1 MIRRPPR
8 STLFPYTTLFRSWG
22 GVPPCIP
29 TFNKQ
34 TPFIAG
40 GKVNNSIAH
49 RESWSAAA
57 RRRFSA
63 SEAQAAEAGAP
74 AWREANHMRTC
85 PVPKNYLRTALADA
99 PEARKNPVEGLSRP
113 PDIAYQSRQDD
124 L

>member
-63 SEAQAAEAGAP
+63 SERSE
-74 AWREANHMRTC
+74 EHTSE
-85 PVPKNYLRTALADA
+85 L
-99 PEARKNPVEGLSRP
+99 
-113 PDIAYQSRQDD
+113 QSHLNLVCR
-124 L
+124 LLLEKKKKRISLTPTYVTLT

>member
-63 SEAQAAEAGAP
+63 SEAQAAEAGARG
-74 AWREANHMRTC
+74 WREANHTGVC
-85 PVPKNYLRTALADA
+85 PLPKNYLA
-99 PEARKNPVEGLSRP
+99 PAAEVAPGAREIPVAEISRP
-113 PDIAYQSRQDD
+113 LGSPCEDA
-124 L
+124 

>member
-34 TPFIAG
+34 TPFVAG

-63 SEAQAAEAGAP
+63 SEAQAAEAGAR
-74 AWREANHMRTC
+74 AWREANPLRTC
-85 PVPKNYLRTALADA
+85 PVPQKYLQA
-99 PEARKNPVEGLSRP
+99 PLTVSPAATKTPVETFP
-113 PDIAYQSRQDD
+113 PPPHIT
-124 L
+124 